1 MAKGHSRKK
10 SLVKQPRSAHP
21 DIFAKEGPTTSSSSS
36 PTALAKTSE
45 SLKQRSSVATLLNEG
60 LEDLDHDLNEDT
72 SGAAQEQGTFTQSNK
87 PTKHPG
93 QQDSSPTSPSSFS
106 TSSLSTGTINH
117 VSFWTWLTASR
128 VASNLQL
135 LEEQRE
141 ERYHYLAHQKRYA
154 SSKRGGEKKDNDLG
168 QDDETEFEKKLAK
181 HSWDMAKVYR
191 AYDMTG
197 KDWAVLGTLT
207 IMSLSVRMWH
217 INVLDR
223 VILGEGHMG
232 NYINSYLKKEYSF
245 DVHPPLGKL
254 VLTEI
259 AKRSKYNGSHI
270 FDGIGSEYPSSLPFT
285 TMRVLTATM
294 GALVPPMA
302 FMTLKSSGQSVST
315 ATMAALLITL
325 DNALTTH
332 SRLIALDS
340 PLLFFSALSILSWNM
355 FNKHSP
361 RWWSWL
367 LITGVAVGGAMS
379 TKLSGA
385 LTAVT
390 VLLLAVIN
398 VWQLAGDESVNG
410 LGWIQHLVARVGA
423 LIVLPMTIYLALFHV
438 HFSLQINQPDP
449 SISLQAAYDLNA
461 LPLSYRGSLI
471 PPINTPKDDVSF
483 WRDVAYGSVIQ
494 LTSEASPQMHLHS
507 IPDALP
513 YALSSGQQQVA
524 GYAHSDLNTHWLVTR
539 AETTPEEP
547 LEIPLRLQYLK
558 NGDTIKLRHLTS
570 RRVLHSHAVRPHCC
584 PVDTSMCEVTAY
596 SGKDENDHWVV
607 EVVEPNGGGIVD
619 ESNQVPVIALETMIR
634 LRHVRQDCHLYVR
647 NNMLAPGESWGYGRQ
662 EIVCLKETKATAH
675 RAMWRITHNVHDF
688 LPLGTKINV
697 YPKLSFR
704 QKLRESHRMM
714 WSQLRAV
721 ETEQTPA
728 AGVSSKPWQWPLA
741 QAMVLAWVGDQGQ
754 QVTITANSVV
764 WWASTLGLAVFIV
777 ASAMFLLRQQRGYLE
792 RGHTA
797 ALKNFHLRDARVYF
811 AAWAISFTP
820 FLVLNQPRAHVFHH
834 YFPALYFAILVSC
847 SVFSGITAFLPRG
860 ARLALHIGFISL
872 VAGMFTQLAP
882 ITYGT
887 PMDANQCR
895 ALDQWLAKTIRLHTS
910 SFLDCSFDPSYDQ
923 SVSPPHV
930 GKAYPVEK
938 RPVLKAYYPH
948 PDVEL
953 PDQDAYFLMPFQRPP
968 QQWMKSQM
976 AKPDV
981 HQIQMLKARLGQK
994 IDWTTFKEDRMDF
1007 QKWIEKEGV
1016 DPWNEKRR
1024 AEEEK
1029 MRKLKEEEEQRTQI
1043 ETRRTERRRI
1053 KEEKKRAKQKQK
1065 AVEEEQKRVVEEQRR
1080 ASEETTIAEKDQ
1092 EAQKPSAEK
1101 TEEEVLGALEKFRL
1115 ALKNDHEE
1123 LRAAPAPQ
1131 ESQTEDQS
1139 AEQISEETKEVQG
1152 SEPIDVQH
1160 AVDDHQSIDA
1170 SPPSDDI
1177 NNNLD
1182 ASVQTEAQ
1190 KPTKKETVA
1199 KWIDKQS
1206 AASIYAAKIHNE
1218 AGGYAQ
1224 FRAPEEGDFPLAGSG
1239 LKALG
1244 LGQLKDMDADQLKEF
1259 EEQVKP
1265 MMPLVKGMFNL
1276 WSESVVQKIKSGELK
1291 MIRDET
1297 GAWKDVSE
1305 NKVDT
1310 KLPLNI
1316 MALLAR
1322 TQGQAQGQAH
1332 VNKPKA
1338 PAVDSKKPKTASD
1351 QAPKAKS
1358 KKPKVPDAPKPA
1370 QAQKQE
1376 HALDVARK
1384 AATKAMEQMQTMRKA
1399 RKGKNEVKAKPDLGF
1414 VPVTDGKDE
1423 EEQLRLLKAA
1433 FVELAKAFQ
1442 KTARDE
1448 LEARRKAKG

>member
-270 FDGIGSEYPSSLPFT
+270 FDGIGRKGVIWYKAEQFLTILTVSEYPSSLPFT

-483 WRDVAYGSVIQ
+483 WRDVAYGS
-494 LTSEASPQMHLHS
+494 MHLHS

-688 LPLGTKINV
+688 P
-697 YPKLSFR
+697 
-704 QKLRESHRMM
+704 
-714 WSQLRAV
+714 
-721 ETEQTPA
+721 
-728 AGVSSKPWQWPLA
+728 
-741 QAMVLAWVGDQGQ
+741 
-754 QVTITANSVV
+754 
-764 WWASTLGLAVFIV
+764 
-777 ASAMFLLRQQRGYLE
+777 
-792 RGHTA
+792 
-797 ALKNFHLRDARVYF
+797 LKNFHLRDARVYF

>member
-1 MAKGHSRKK
+1 MTKGHSRKK
-10 SLVKQPRSAHP
+10 SLAKQPSSAHP
-21 DIFAKEGPTTSSSSS
+21 DIFAKEGPTASSSSS
-36 PTALAKTSE
+36 PTALAKTSASLE

-60 LEDLDHDLNEDT
+60 LEDLDHDLNENT
-72 SGAAQEQGTFTQSNK
+72 SGAVQEQGTFTQSNK
-87 PTKHPG
+87 RTKHSG
-93 QQDSSPTSPSSFS
+93 QQDSSSTSPSSFP
-106 TSSLSTGTINH
+106 TSSSSTGTINH
-117 VSFWTWLTASR
+117 VSFWTWLTGSR

-141 ERYHYLAHQKRYA
+141 ERCHYLAHQKRYA
-154 SSKRGGEKKDNDLG
+154 SSKLSGEKKKDEDLG
-168 QDDETEFEKKLAK
+168 QDDETESEKKLAK

-197 KDWAVLGTLT
+197 KDWTVLGTVT
-207 IMSLSVRMWH
+207 ILSLSVRMWH

-270 FDGIGSEYPSSLPFT
+270 FDGIGRPFSL
-285 TMRVLTATM
+285 
-294 GALVPPMA
+294 
-302 FMTLKSSGQSVST
+302 
-315 ATMAALLITL
+315 
-325 DNALTTH
+325 
-332 SRLIALDS
+332 
-340 PLLFFSALSILSWNM
+340 
-355 FNKHSP
+355 

-367 LITGVAVGGAMS
+367 LITGAAVGGAMS
-379 TKLSGA
+379 IKLSGV

-410 LGWIQHLVARVGA
+410 FGWIQHLVARVGA

-449 SISLQAAYDLNA
+449 SVSLQAAYDLNA
-461 LPLSYRGSLI
+461 LPLSYRNSLT

-547 LEIPLRLQYLK
+547 FEIPLRLQYLK

-570 RRVLHSHAVRPHCC
+570 RRALHSHAVRPHCC
-584 PVDTSMCEVTAY
+584 PVDTSMCEVSAY

-607 EVVEPNGGGIVD
+607 EVVEPNGGGVVD

-634 LRHVRQDCHLYVR
+634 LRHVHQDCHLYVR

-662 EIVCLKETKATAH
+662 EIICRKETKATAH

-721 ETEQTPA
+721 ETQQTPA
-728 AGVSSKPWQWPLA
+728 AGASSKPWQWPLA
-741 QAMVLAWVGDQGQ
+741 QAMILAWVGDQGQ
-754 QVTITANSVV
+754 QITITANSVV

-872 VAGMFTQLAP
+872 VAGMFTQLVP

-887 PMDANQCR
+887 PMDADQCR
-895 ALDQWLAKTIRLHTS
+895 ALDQWLAKTIRLRTS
-910 SFLDCSFDPSYDQ
+910 SFLDCSFDSSYDQ
-923 SVSPPHV
+923 SVPPPHV

-968 QQWMKSQM
+968 QQWMKLQM

-1007 QKWIEKEGV
+1007 QKWIEKEGI
-1016 DPWNEKRR
+1016 DPWKEKRR

-1029 MRKLKEEEEQRTQI
+1029 MRKLKEEEEQRAQI
-1043 ETRRTERRRI
+1043 ETRRTKRRRV
-1053 KEEKKRAKQKQK
+1053 KVEKKRAKQEQK
-1065 AVEEEQKRVVEEQRR
+1065 VVEEEQKRVVEEQRR
-1080 ASEETTIAEKDQ
+1080 ASEETTIAEQDQ
-1092 EAQKPSAEK
+1092 ETQKPSAEK
-1101 TEEEVLGALEKFRL
+1101 TEEEVLGALEEFRL

-1131 ESQTEDQS
+1131 ESQIEDQS

-1177 NNNLD
+1177 GNNLD
-1182 ASVQTEAQ
+1182 ASVQTGEAQ
-1190 KPTKKETVA
+1190 KPTKEEAVA
-1199 KWIDKQS
+1199 TWIDTLS
-1206 AASIYAAKIHNE
+1206 SASIYAANIHNE

-1224 FRAPEEGDFPLAGSG
+1224 FRAQEAALHAEGKKTKKQQLHEQQTAVLEKRRRALKEMQDKEKQLEAQIQGRRPPTPKMFRMPGAPPEEGDFSLSGSD
-1239 LKALG
+1239 LKAIG
-1244 LGQLKDMDADQLKEF
+1244 LGQQEEKDADQLKEF

-1265 MMPLVKGMFNL
+1265 MMSLVKGMFNL

-1310 KLPLNI
+1310 ELPLNI
-1316 MALLAR
+1316 MALLAQA
-1322 TQGQAQGQAH
+1322 QGQAQGQAQ

-1338 PAVDSKKPKTASD
+1338 PAVDAKKPKTASD

-1358 KKPKVPDAPKPA
+1358 KKPKAPDAPKPA

-1376 HALDVARK
+1376 HVLEVARK
-1384 AATKAMEQMQTMRKA
+1384 AAKAMEQLQAMRKA
-1399 RKGKNEVKAKPDLGF
+1399 RQGKNEVKAKPDLGF
-1414 VPVTDGKDE
+1414 VPVIEGKEE
-1423 EEQLRLLKAA
+1423 EEQLRLMKAA
-1433 FVELAKAFQ
+1433 FVELAKGFQ

-1448 LEARRKAKG
+1448 LEARRKAKGQQQV